1 MQPYSCQ
8 CVVMNIIELSY
19 LTNHG
24 IGLSDPLLH
33 YITLHF
39 ITFHYIA
46 LHYIALYLSENYLC
60 VPLHYITQH
69 FPSHEDSRYLRIRH
83 ATLLIKVLLYPNRDQ
98 SLAQFK

>member
-1 MQPYSCQ
+1 
-8 CVVMNIIELSY
+8 MNIIELSY

-33 YITLHF
+33 YITLHCISLHY

-46 LHYIALYLSENYLC
+46 LHYIALYLSENC
-60 VPLHYITQH
+60 PRVPLHYITQH
-69 FPSHEDSRYLRIRH
+69 FPSREDSRYLRIRH
-83 ATLLIKVLLYPNRDQ
+83 ATLSIKVLLYPNRDQ